1 MTNALKLK
9 RHRTPRDSRGRSAK
23 VADMTTE
30 ELRAMMESLIDRKMS
45 EWIGDPDAG
54 LELRPEII
62 ASIERQREEYAAGK
76 RGKSLD
82 EVAQRL
88 GLD

>member
-1 MTNALKLK
+1 MTSSLKQK
-9 RHRTPRDSRGRSAK
+9 RPRTTQAK
-23 VADMTTE
+23 VADMTTD
-30 ELRAMMESLIDRKMS
+30 ELQTMLEALIDRKMS
-45 EWIGDPDAG
+45 EWISDPDAG

-62 ASIERQREEYAAGK
+62 ASIERQRQEYAAGK
-76 RGKSLD
+76 RGKSLT

>member
-1 MTNALKLK
+1 MAGSLTQKRPRTTKL
-9 RHRTPRDSRGRSAK
+9 K
-23 VADMTTE
+23 VADMTTD
-30 ELRAMMESLIDRKMS
+30 ELQTMLETLINRKMS

-62 ASIERQREEYAAGK
+62 ASIERQRKEYATGK
-76 RGKSLD
+76 RGKSLA

>member
-1 MTNALKLK
+1 MASALKQK
-9 RHRTPRDSRGRSAK
+9 RHRTTK

-30 ELRAMMESLIDRKMS
+30 ELQKMIESLIDRKMS
-45 EWIGDPDAG
+45 EWIGDPDSG

-62 ASIERQREEYAAGK
+62 ASIERQRKEYAAGK

>member
-1 MTNALKLK
+1 MARTITRKKTRRLSEMTKK
-9 RHRTPRDSRGRSAK
+9 
-23 VADMTTE
+23 
-30 ELRAMMESLIDRKMS
+30 ELQEMIEQVIDRKLAQ
-45 EWIGDPDAG
+45 WLDPDTG

-62 ASIERQREEYAAGK
+62 ESIERQRREYAMGK

-82 EVAQRL
+82 EVAARL

>member
-1 MTNALKLK
+1 MASALKQK
-9 RHRTPRDSRGRSAK
+9 RHRTTK
-23 VADMTTE
+23 VADMTKE
-30 ELRAMMESLIDRKMS
+30 ELQKMIESLIDRKMS
-45 EWIGDPDAG
+45 EWIGDPDSG

-62 ASIERQREEYAAGK
+62 ASIERQRKEYAAGK

>member
-1 MTNALKLK
+1 MASTLTRK
-9 RHRTPRDSRGRSAK
+9 RRPTTKVK
-23 VADMTTE
+23 VADMTTD
-30 ELRAMMESLIDRKMS
+30 ELQTMMETLIDRKMS
-45 EWIGDPDAG
+45 EWIGDPDSG

-62 ASIERQREEYAAGK
+62 ASIERQRKEYAAGK
-76 RGKSLD
+76 RGKSLA